1 MFDDPDLVVTSVVI
15 PLDNVLL
22 IVAVSTLDVKSL
34 TAEGLNV
41 ESVVF
46 AHEVGWNELPEFIDL
61 LVGLTANDSGTIV
74 LTCTWNLDCLM
85 GLGTENTILV
95 SSKAL
100 EVELL
105 IGSVVPFVNDQVIV
119 VVRVLGN
126 VQDHVA

>member
-1 MFDDPDLVVTSVVI
+1 LFDDPDLVVTSVVI

-61 LVGLTANDSGTIV
+61 FVGLTANDSGTIV

-119 VVRVLGN
+119 VVGVLGN

>member
-1 MFDDPDLVVTSVVI
+1 LFDDPNLVVTSVVI

-22 IVAVSTLDVKSL
+22 IVTVSTLDVKSL

-61 LVGLTANDSGTIV
+61 FVGLTANDSGTIV

-119 VVRVLGN
+119 VVGVLGN